1 MPTLEII
8 QTTSKEKCYEYT
20 QVVNAVEIA
29 IHKLPYMES
38 LYKQVKDGVDKLQY
52 TRQHLM
58 DDIEARKN
66 TISIL
71 DATTFISE

>member
-1 MPTLEII
+1 MNIA
-8 QTTSKEKCYEYT
+8 
-20 QVVNAVEIA
+20 QVVNIVEIA

-38 LYKQVKDGVDKLQY
+38 LYKQVKDEVDKLQY

-66 TISIL
+66 KISIL
-71 DATTFISE
+71 DATTFIFEQECRRKEQQI